1 MKNKYQK
8 ILPLISLFLS
18 LSSCNSYEK
27 RALIYGTAMF
37 LSYLIILVLIY
48 TTDKFH
54 DFQWFIKLRQKIK
67 PLAMIVAIGGFL
79 GSLMMVIQFSRG
91 IKHSRLFLFESVI
104 LAITSMAIIQWVKID
119 DRNKQK
125 LYIKVISIGLSVF
138 MAVLFLIYQGHKF
151 LK

>member
-1 MKNKYQK
+1 
-8 ILPLISLFLS
+8 
-18 LSSCNSYEK
+18 
-27 RALIYGTAMF
+27 MF